1 MRKLL
6 IGAILTGFFMTVLA
20 FAGGSR
26 EATAADGGGKN
37 LKVLP
42 ATMTKAEIKKLMKGI
57 ADSLGVQCDHCHN
70 TDDMSQDTKMKEKAR
85 DMMKMTAE
93 INKAHFAG
101 KDRVKCVTCHN
112 GNKEPK

>member
-6 IGAILTGFFMTVLA
+6 IGAILAGFFMTGIA
-20 FAGGSR
+20 FVGGAR

-42 ATMTKAEIKKLMKGI
+42 GTLTKAEIKKIMKGI

-70 TDDMSQDTKMKEKAR
+70 TDDMSADTKMKDKAR

-93 INKAHFAG
+93 IN
-101 KDRVKCVTCHN
+101 R
-112 GNKEPK
+112 